1 MKSMMQILREIDGL
15 AVAPVSPNTDK
26 QNRILISELPFK
38 VYKFRSESEH
48 NGWVVP
54 HNWFVKKALIKK
66 NGKVIYNGKSH
77 PLSVVGYSKTFNG
90 FVPLEELKKH
100 LFYNKNAPNNI
111 VYHCD
116 FYYKPFKRTW
126 GFSVPYNFYKKMKK
140 GKYEIILETEDSIG
154 QMKVL
159 VYTHKGASS
168 DTIIINAHNCHAA
181 QLNDG
186 PSGYVVGIEF
196 MKRIRKLKTRYSY
209 KLIIAPEHLGT
220 VFYLASL
227 SSKDIKSFKYCVF
240 LEMLGNNNPVIALQ
254 ESFNGDSEIDMA
266 AHHYL
271 KNSKHNYWS
280 DKYRKIVG
288 NDENVWESPGIEVP
302 TISLSRCKKGSCY
315 PQYHL
320 DSDNINII
328 SKEKLEES
336 VDVLSG
342 ILNILENNFRMKRK
356 FKGLVALSN
365 PKYDFY
371 FRVEDPSID
380 SKVSKEGLQWNYLMN
395 RLPRYFDENHSVLQ
409 IAEEFNLKFDDVYN
423 YVNKFR
429 EKGLID
435 FV

>member
-1 MKSMMQILREIDGL
+1 MRSMMQILREIDGL
-15 AVAPVSPNTDK
+15 AVAPVSPDTDK
-26 QNRILISELPFK
+26 QNRILISQFPFK
-38 VYKFRSESEH
+38 VYKFRSGLEH

-54 HNWFVKKALIKK
+54 HKWFVKKALIKK
-66 NGKVIYNGKSH
+66 SGKVIYNGKLH
-77 PLSVVGYSKTFNG
+77 PLGVVGYSKSFNG
-90 FVPLEELKKH
+90 QVSLEELKNH

-126 GFSVPYNFYKKMKK
+126 GFSVPYNFYKKLKQ
-140 GKYEIILETEDSIG
+140 GKYEIILETKHVIG

-159 VYTHKGASS
+159 VYTHRGTSS

-186 PSGYVVGIEF
+186 PSGYAVGVEF
-196 MKRIRKLKTRYSY
+196 MKRIRRLKTRYSY

-227 SSKDIKSFKYCVF
+227 SPKDIKFFKYCAF
-240 LEMLGNNNPVIALQ
+240 LEMLGNDNLVIALQ

-280 DKYRKIVG
+280 DKYKKIVG

-302 TISLSRCKKGSCY
+302 TITLSRCEKTTLY
-315 PQYHL
+315 PEYHL
-320 DSDNINII
+320 DSDNISII
-328 SKEKLEES
+328 SEERLEES
-336 VDVLSG
+336 VDILEG
-342 ILNILENNFRMKRK
+342 IFNILEKNYRMKRK
-356 FKGLVALSN
+356 FTGLVALSN
-365 PKYDFY
+365 PKYDLY
-371 FRVEDPSID
+371 FRLDDPSID
-380 SKVSKEGLQWNYLMN
+380 SKVSKKGLKWNYLMN
-395 RLPRYFDENHSVLQ
+395 RLPRYFDGKRSILE
-409 IAEEFNLKFDDVYN
+409 IAEEFNLKFEDVYN
-423 YVNKFR
+423 YIKKFK
-429 EKGLID
+429 EKDLID